1 MTAHPLPTVLLIENA
16 SSPEKRLREVL
27 HHAGVGF
34 LTVSPDSESIEQAL
48 AREQPDLLLAG
59 VGVSRELLE
68 HLDSKA
74 PRDGPTALVLTSA
87 NDMACRDDSRVDYLD
102 THSSDEALTARLHW
116 HLRLRG
122 LEMDR
127 ERLRDELENLRRNAS
142 IGAVADSV
150 THNLNNVLGIIFGYM
165 HLLKMHHE
173 KPEMVLKHHASLE
186 KAVAKITE
194 MVRRFGEAARETQPE
209 PEPVPVAELLRC
221 AIRRFRQENRVEAE
235 YPFTVEPE
243 NLMVTTCFSRAEDAI
258 AGLLKNAW
266 ESYGDAPVSRR
277 VIEIRAAADTENIII
292 VIRDQGSGID
302 PEIEPTMFE
311 PFTGTKGGDGLGL
324 AVARRCFRNLG
335 GDLFLKNHQQAGAV
349 AEIRH
354 PR

>member
-1 MTAHPLPTVLLIENA
+1 MTTHLPATVLLIEKA
-16 SSPEKRLREVL
+16 SSPEERLRQAL
-27 HHAGVGF
+27 QKAGVHF
-34 LTVSPDSESIEQAL
+34 LTVSPESVSIEQAL
-48 AREQPDLLLAG
+48 ADEQPDLLLAG
-59 VGVSRELLE
+59 CGVSREVLE

-74 PRDGPTALVLTSA
+74 LEDGPNTLVLTSA
-87 NDMACRDDSRVDYLD
+87 TGMACRDNSRIDYLD
-102 THSSDEALTARLHW
+102 ANSGDEALIARLHW

-122 LEMDR
+122 LEKER
-127 ERLRDELENLRRNAS
+127 ERLREELENLRRNAS
-142 IGAVADSV
+142 IGSVADSV
-150 THNLNNVLGIIFGYM
+150 THNLNNVLGIVFGYM

-186 KAVAKITE
+186 KAIAKITE

-209 PEPVPVAELLRC
+209 PEPVPVTELLRC
-221 AIRRFRQENRVEAE
+221 AIRRFRQENRVENE
-235 YPFTVEPE
+235 YPFTVKPE
-243 NLMVTTCFSRAEDAI
+243 DLMVTTCFSRAEDAI

-266 ESYGDAPVSRR
+266 ESYGDAPVSGRA
-277 VIEIRAAADTENIII
+277 IEISASADAENIII
-292 VIRDQGSGID
+292 MIRDHGTGID

-335 GDLFLKNHQQAGAV
+335 GDLFLKNHRKTGAV